1 MPVTS
6 SGIISLAGDI
16 VGEFGGTAPHALSEY
31 YRNGGLV
38 TAGNTNV
45 PTSGSLAFSDFYGS
59 TAIANRDIR
68 VQMSYAGGHSYSAF
82 GVTSA
87 NSTAAPQSY
96 SGSLLYNAFTIY
108 SPVFRA
114 GAGYLGQNL
123 SFNFGQNENAQPTS
137 LTLFGG
143 TSGSAV
149 NDVVFA
155 WSGGYSNSS
164 GGNKSYSLVYNSD
177 GSIAS
182 LTQTG
187 AQYNSGIISLNT
199 QNINSNHR
207 WYMWRMTSPRTAAPS
222 SRSCRRAPTRATSPT
237 RLVRRVPH
245 PVLIGHAASLNPY

>member
-6 SGIISLAGDI
+6 SGLIRLSGDI
-16 VGEFGGTAPHALSEY
+16 VAEFGGSAPHALSEY

-45 PTSGSLAFSDFYGS
+45 PTSGALAFSDFYGS
-59 TAIANRDIR
+59 TAIVNRDIR
-68 VQMSYAGGHSYSAF
+68 VQMSYSAGHSYSAF

-96 SGSLLYNAFTIY
+96 SGSLLYNSFTIY

-114 GAGYLGQNL
+114 GTGYLGQNL
-123 SFNFGQNENAQPTS
+123 SFTFSQNEDAQGTS
-137 LTLFGG
+137 LVLYGG
-143 TSGSAV
+143 TSASAV

-155 WSGGYSNSS
+155 WSGGYNNSS
-164 GGNKSYSLVYNSD
+164 GGSRSYSLVYNSD
-177 GSIAS
+177 GSISS

-187 AQYNSGIISLNT
+187 ASGYSGIISLNT

-207 WYMWRMTSPRTAAPS
+207 WYMWRMTSPHASDKGSTMLSGDPANLS
-222 SRSCRRAPTRATSPT
+222 S
-237 RLVRRVPH
+237 VPQ
-245 PVLIGHAASLNPY
+245 PA

>member
-6 SGIISLAGDI
+6 SGLIRLSGDI
-16 VGEFGGTAPHALSEY
+16 VAEFGGSAPHALSEY
-31 YRNGGLV
+31 YRDAGLV
-38 TAGNTNV
+38 TSGNTTV
-45 PTSGSLAFSDFYGS
+45 PTTGAISLSDFYGT
-59 TAIANRDIR
+59 TAIVNRDIR
-68 VQMSYAGGHSYSAF
+68 VQMSYNAGHTYSAF

-96 SGSLLYNAFTIY
+96 SGSLLFNSFTIY

-114 GAGYLGQNL
+114 GTGYLGQNL
-123 SFNFGQNENAQPTS
+123 SFTYGQNEDAQPAS

-143 TSGSAV
+143 TSSTAV

-155 WSGGYSNSS
+155 WSGGYNNSS
-164 GGNKSYSLVYNSD
+164 GGSRSYSLVYNSD

-187 AQYNSGIISLNT
+187 SSGFSGLISLNT

-207 WYMWRMTSPRTAAPS
+207 WYMWRMISPNATEKFATMLSGDPANLS
-222 SRSCRRAPTRATSPT
+222 S
-237 RLVRRVPH
+237 VPQ
-245 PVLIGHAASLNPY
+245 PA

>member
-31 YRNGGLV
+31 YRG
-38 TAGNTNV
+38 AGVVGSTNTNV
-45 PTSGSLAFSDFYGS
+45 PTTGALAFSDFYGS
-59 TAIANRDIR
+59 QAIANRDIR
-68 VQMSYAGGHSYSAF
+68 VQMSYSAGHGYSAF

-123 SFNFGQNENAQPTS
+123 SFTYSQNEDAQGTS
-137 LTLFGG
+137 LTLYGG
-143 TSGSAV
+143 TSVSAV

-155 WSGGYSNSS
+155 WSAAYNSS
-164 GGNKSYSLVYNSD
+164 GGGNKSYSLVYNSD

-199 QNINSNHR
+199 QTINSNHR
-207 WYMWRMTSPRTAAPS
+207 FYQWRMISPSASDKGSVMLSGDPANLS
-222 SRSCRRAPTRATSPT
+222 S
-237 RLVRRVPH
+237 VPQ
-245 PVLIGHAASLNPY
+245 PA

>member
-6 SGIISLAGDI
+6 SGLIRLSGDI
-16 VGEFGGTAPHALSEY
+16 VAEFGGSAPHALSEY
-31 YRNGGLV
+31 YRDAGLV
-38 TAGNTNV
+38 TSGNTNV

-59 TAIANRDIR
+59 TAIVNRDIR
-68 VQMSYAGGHSYSAF
+68 IQMSYSAGHSYSAF

-96 SGSLLYNAFTIY
+96 SGSLLYNSFTIY

-114 GAGYLGQNL
+114 GTGYLGQNL
-123 SFNFGQNENAQPTS
+123 SFTFSQNENAQPTS

-207 WYMWRMTSPRTAAPS
+207 WYMWRMTSPSASNKGSTMLS
-222 SRSCRRAPTRATSPT
+222 GDPT
-237 RLVRRVPH
+237 
-245 PVLIGHAASLNPY
+245 SLNSVPQPA